1 MYAPCFCHWFFCSN
15 FLSFI
20 LVFCASFYPT
30 EGGNAAIAKPFHL
43 IHHVRVSCTVIC
55 HAISG
60 EVLYCNA
67 SCNDTSNAL
76 LPNIQCSTNKCH
88 VCKVPLLY
96 PPVNVIHC
104 HVYGQIKLCRVVSCN
119 NIIHIIEW
127 HANACNKMAYA
138 VMQWN
143 TLSCNVKSV
152 T

>member
-1 MYAPCFCHWFFCSN
+1 MLPVFAIDVSVPTFFPWSWCFVP
-15 FLSFI
+15 LFI
-20 LVFCASFYPT
+20 PQR
-30 EGGNAAIAKPFHL
+30 GAIAKTFHL

-76 LPNIQCSTNKCH
+76 LPNIQCSTNKWH

-119 NIIHIIEW
+119 NIIHIIQW

-143 TLSCNVKSV
+143 TLSCNVISV

>member
-1 MYAPCFCHWFFCSN
+1 MYASCFCHWCFSPN
-15 FLSFI
+15 FLSLI

-30 EGGNAAIAKPFHL
+30 EGGNSQDISSHPSCTS
-43 IHHVRVSCTVIC
+43 IMYCTVIC

-76 LPNIQCSTNKCH
+76 LPNIQCSTNKWH

-119 NIIHIIEW
+119 NIIHIIQW

-143 TLSCNVKSV
+143 TLSCNVISV

>member
-1 MYAPCFCHWFFCSN
+1 MLPVFAIDFSVPTFFPSSWCFVP
-15 FLSFI
+15 LFI
-20 LVFCASFYPT
+20 PQR
-30 EGGNAAIAKPFHL
+30 GAIAKPFHL

-67 SCNDTSNAL
+67 S
-76 LPNIQCSTNKCH
+76 
-88 VCKVPLLY
+88 CKVPLLY

-119 NIIHIIEW
+119 NIIHIIQW

-143 TLSCNVKSV
+143 TLSCNVIQCHVKSYRSGNAFNPV
-152 T
+152 TS